1 LISLTEKKD
10 IHNTPAH
17 HVRTKFD
24 GIRRDV
30 RGCEAGGC
38 VMSFDDSVHWL
49 ARAAQMRGFAEETK
63 GGISKHLLRR
73 IAEDYERFARTI
85 EPRPNR
91 FPPAPA
97 VVPTE
102 VRLYGRKNSAGA
114 PPRRFPDL
122 VIPSFLKRGPATAD
136 ELGASA

>member
-1 LISLTEKKD
+1 
-10 IHNTPAH
+10 
-17 HVRTKFD
+17 
-24 GIRRDV
+24 
-30 RGCEAGGC
+30 
-38 VMSFDDSVHWL
+38 MSFDDSVHWL

-63 GGISKHLLRR
+63 GGISKYVMRR

-97 VVPTE
+97 AVPAE
-102 VRLYGRKNSAGA
+102 VRFYGCKNSAGA

-122 VIPSFLKRGPATAD
+122 VIPSFLKRGAATPD
-136 ELGASA
+136 GFGASA